1 MQDQI
6 IDLPQMIIELRDIIE
21 TKPDF
26 VFPDYM
32 ECEDCS
38 YIPGEEFDET
48 YCDFHYSI
56 DGGARYWGNKN
67 NPVCVMGHWLSSH
80 ELTTVEKFGKEE
92 VTVFEGLEGEG
103 INDLLELAE
112 QNGHITVTPEA
123 RDFAKLVQVNQ
134 DHFMSWKDSF
144 NQALPNEMLIKE
156 RIWDN
161 E

>member
-26 VFPDYM
+26 VFPDYIG
-32 ECEDCS
+32 CEDCS

-48 YCDFHYSI
+48 YCDFHYSLS
-56 DGGARYWGNKN
+56 GGARYWGNKN

-103 INDLLELAE
+103 ISDLLE
-112 QNGHITVTPEA
+112 
-123 RDFAKLVQVNQ
+123 LVQVNQ

-144 NQALPNEMLIKE
+144 NSALPNEMLIKE